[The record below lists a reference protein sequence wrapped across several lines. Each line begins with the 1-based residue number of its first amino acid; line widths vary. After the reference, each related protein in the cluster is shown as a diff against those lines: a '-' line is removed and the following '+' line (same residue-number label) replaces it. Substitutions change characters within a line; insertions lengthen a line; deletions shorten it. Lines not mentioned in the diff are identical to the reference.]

1 MPKKAA
7 AKSATATAARTDDV
21 TPNKQPKNKTKLS
34 QDEKIKKAQD
44 KLAKVEKGSL
54 FLGMFFCCSCTVC
67 VVIKY

>member
-1 MPKKAA
+1 MLKKAA

-34 QDEKIKKAQD
+34 QDEKIKK
-44 KLAKVEKGSL
+44 VEKGSL
-54 FLGMFFCCSCTVC
+54 SLGMFFCCSCTVC

>member
-1 MPKKAA
+1 MPKKTA
-7 AKSATATAARTDDV
+7 AKSATATAACTNDV
-21 TPNKQPKNKTKLS
+21 IPNKKPKNKTKLS

-54 FLGMFFCCSCTVC
+54 YLSMLFCCSCTVC